1 LDELVQQF
9 PDAKIIFTHRSPA
22 EIVPSMAKLFLCFAS
37 VQHIA
42 GAPGTTS
49 QEWGQETVRRMDHYC
64 SGLVEFASTHKHT
77 PYGLGVDS
85 TRRLDLHFL
94 ELVKDV
100 PGAIAKIYANFY
112 PGQAGP
118 SPKALAAFEEYLDA
132 NKRQK
137 RGNQRRSLEDF
148 HLTKEDVAYS
158 EYCEMFL

>member
-1 LDELVQQF
+1 
-9 PDAKIIFTHRSPA
+9 
-22 EIVPSMAKLFLCFAS
+22 
-37 VQHIA
+37 
-42 GAPGTTS
+42 
-49 QEWGQETVRRMDHYC
+49 
-64 SGLVEFASTHKHT
+64 
-77 PYGLGVDS
+77 
-85 TRRLDLHFL
+85 LDLQFL

-132 NKRQK
+132 NKREK